1 MVPWPVESMLHPASL
16 LLAWFGFAIVLQ
28 GLPDVW
34 LASAVLVSLM
44 ATAVCAARRGMNLL
58 RRSRWL
64 LLSFLILY
72 LFATPG
78 EYLPGFWGD
87 IGLTREGVQQGVE
100 QIGRFLALLASLALV
115 HHLAGTQGLLAGLYW
130 WLRPI
135 PWSEPTVV
143 RLSLV
148 LEMVE
153 QQHKINWREWLTPVQ
168 TKSDLPEQ
176 TAYLLLMPVLNV
188 QDKLLMAGVIGAG
201 VAWVL
206 LP

>member
-1 MVPWPVESMLHPASL
+1 MLHPASL

-28 GLPDVW
+28 GLPGVW
-34 LASAVLVSLM
+34 LAAVVLASLM
-44 ATAVCAARRGMNLL
+44 ATAAWAARRGINLL

-64 LLSFLILY
+64 LLSLFMLY

-87 IGLTREGVQQGVE
+87 IGLTREGVQQGGE
-100 QIGRFLALLASLALV
+100 QIGRLLALLASLALV

-130 WLRPI
+130 WLKPI
-135 PWSEPTVV
+135 PWRESTVV
-143 RLSLV
+143 RLLLV

-153 QQHKINWREWLTPVQ
+153 QEHKINWREWLVPAQ
-168 TKSDLPEQ
+168 TKADLLDQ
-176 TAYLLLMPVLNV
+176 TAYHLSMPVLNV
-188 QDKLLMAGVIGAG
+188 RDKLLMAGIAGAG